1 MRRRPESE
9 RLYELVGQKLEK
21 RRREACL
28 TQTQLAQRCGLA
40 RGSIANIESGN
51 QHPTL
56 HTLWSIA
63 DALNID
69 IPALVPTRDEFSR
82 GKANTVKP
90 TITGRLEKVAGES
103 RNQVISFI
111 TSSRKEVLS
120 YVDRE

>member
-9 RLYELVGQKLEK
+9 RLYELIGQKLE
-21 RRREACL
+21 RQRREARL

-82 GKANTVKP
+82 SNANTVKP
-90 TITGRLEKVAGES
+90 TITSRLEKVAGES
-103 RNQVISFI
+103 RKKVISFI
-111 TSSRKEVLS
+111 TSSRKEV
-120 YVDRE
+120 